1 MPGSDDDRLIE
12 RVAAGDRAAWAALFE
27 RHLAAVVGFA
37 WYQLGDRAAAE
48 DVAQETFVRL
58 IGKIEGWQPG
68 GPALRTW
75 LFRVARNLCIDH
87 RRAAR
92 MVPLEALPDRPGD
105 APDLERSVDLRR
117 SVRRA
122 LDSLPERQRTALVL
136 VTYLGLTN
144 QEAAG
149 TLDVSEE
156 AVESL
161 LARARRTLRQRLE
174 AAKSELLGA
183 D

>member
-1 MPGSDDDRLIE
+1 M
-12 RVAAGDRAAWAALFE
+12 
-27 RHLAAVVGFA
+27 
-37 WYQLGDRAAAE
+37 
-48 DVAQETFVRL
+48 
-58 IGKIEGWQPG
+58 
-68 GPALRTW
+68 
-75 LFRVARNLCIDH
+75 
-87 RRAAR
+87 
-92 MVPLEALPDRPGD
+92 PLEDLPDRPGE
-105 APDLERSVDLRR
+105 APDLEHGLDLRR
-117 SVRRA
+117 GVRRA

-144 QEAAG
+144 QEAAR
-149 TLDVSEE
+149 TLDVSVE